1 MRCRR
6 RRLRSVSA
14 WITCDGGRCWIP
26 PSGSPRFLH
35 ALDELLDPLIDR
47 TERVLAQH
55 GPLSLVVQLE
65 MDPVDGEVPPLL
77 QGLADELAAQPRPC
91 SLRRDGLGLEDVQVP

>member
-1 MRCRR
+1 MTMASTTSAVPDAVQATRAAVGVSLDHLRR
-6 RRLRSVSA
+6 WTMLDTAVRKPAL
-14 WITCDGGRCWIP
+14 
-26 PSGSPRFLH
+26 LH
-35 ALDELLDPLIDR
+35 ALDELLDPLVDR

-77 QGLADELAAQPRPC
+77 QGLADEVTAQLRPR
-91 SLRRDGLGLEDVQVP
+91 R